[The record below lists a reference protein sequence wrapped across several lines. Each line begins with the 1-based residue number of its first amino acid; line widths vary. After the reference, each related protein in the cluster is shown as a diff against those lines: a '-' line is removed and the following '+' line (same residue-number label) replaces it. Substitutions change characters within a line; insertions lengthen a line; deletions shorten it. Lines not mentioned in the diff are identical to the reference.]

1 MILLVTEDDYYQKDH
16 FYDAGDDAGDDG
28 GDYFDDDK
36 SEQAGIWCEGGKE
49 DQTWRH
55 ARDWETVR
63 EDKY

>member
-16 FYDAGDDAGDDG
+16 FYAGSDA